1 MKGISCYTNALF
13 TEKKLYEL
21 HNLHNEN
28 KGIICGGL
36 MGGDIF
42 INLVAEIFI

>member
-1 MKGISCYTNALF
+1 MRVISCYANALF
-13 TEKKLYEL
+13 TENKLYEL

-28 KGIICGGL
+28 KGLICGGL
-36 MGGDIF
+36 MCGDIF